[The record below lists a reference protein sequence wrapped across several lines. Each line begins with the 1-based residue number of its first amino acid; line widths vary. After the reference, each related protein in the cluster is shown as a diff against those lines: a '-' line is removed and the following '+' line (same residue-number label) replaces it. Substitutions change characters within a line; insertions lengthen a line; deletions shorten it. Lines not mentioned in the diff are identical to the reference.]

1 MRLNLQHIV
10 LVMHYQITLWEED
23 KCGKIMMIK
32 LWGFWIVLKLKIK
45 DAFPVVCPICGEK
58 DGHLYF
64 HRNRDGDE
72 KGVCGYGAVNAI
84 ILHMHLCRLPKW
96 WKNLDKINFEELTSY
111 PNHLEEN
118 KFCIDEWINKL
129 NALYNH

>member
-1 MRLNLQHIV
+1 
-10 LVMHYQITLWEED
+10 MHYQITLWEED

-32 LWGFWIVLKLKIK
+32 LWGFWIV
-45 DAFPVVCPICGEK
+45 FPVVCPICGEK

-72 KGVCGYGAVNAI
+72 KGSMWVWCGKCYHFAHA
-84 ILHMHLCRLPKW
+84 LCRLPKW

>member
-1 MRLNLQHIV
+1 MWKDN
-10 LVMHYQITLWEED
+10 D
-23 KCGKIMMIK
+23 DKIMGILDSIETQNK
-32 LWGFWIVLKLKIK
+32 GC
-45 DAFPVVCPICGEK
+45 FPVVCPICGEK

-72 KGVCGYGAVNAI
+72 KGSMWVWCGKCYHFAHA
-84 ILHMHLCRLPKW
+84 LCRLPKW

-129 NALYNH
+129 NALYNHCLLYTSPSPRD

>member
-1 MRLNLQHIV
+1 MWKDN
-10 LVMHYQITLWEED
+10 D
-23 KCGKIMMIK
+23 DKIMGILDSIETQNK
-32 LWGFWIVLKLKIK
+32 GC
-45 DAFPVVCPICGEK
+45 FPVVCPICGEK

-72 KGVCGYGAVNAI
+72 KGSMWVWCGTCYHFAHA
-84 ILHMHLCRLPKW
+84 LCRLPKW

>member
-1 MRLNLQHIV
+1 MKK
-10 LVMHYQITLWEED
+10 E
-23 KCGKIMMIK
+23 
-32 LWGFWIVLKLKIK
+32 
-45 DAFPVVCPICGEK
+45 
-58 DGHLYF
+58 
-64 HRNRDGDE
+64 
-72 KGVCGYGAVNAI
+72 VCGYGAVNAI
-84 ILHMHLCRLPKW
+84 ILHMLPKW

>member
-1 MRLNLQHIV
+1 MWKDN
-10 LVMHYQITLWEED
+10 D
-23 KCGKIMMIK
+23 DKIMGILDSIETQNK
-32 LWGFWIVLKLKIK
+32 GC
-45 DAFPVVCPICGEK
+45 FPVVCPICGEK
-58 DGHLYF
+58 GSMWV
-64 HRNRDGDE
+64 R
-72 KGVCGYGAVNAI
+72 CGKCNHFAHA
-84 ILHMHLCRLPKW
+84 LCRLPKW